1 MNRVHVLL
9 RLPAVRVAVF
19 DHPPG
24 EPHEDPRGEE
34 APHDA
39 VNFVEAGTFAIRPT
53 RRHSSGDPPLWS
65 FAPGMLFV
73 TPRGLPFA
81 CRHDAE
87 CPADRCLSVAYTP
100 EAVDDLRHA
109 GLPALRAAGVDGT
122 ERHRFLR
129 HRLRGC
135 GAGDGL
141 RAELLAGAIYE
152 SLAGAGEAPVRGGRP
167 APGDVV
173 RRVARAADLADA
185 AYARP
190 LALAELAGAAGMSP
204 YHFARV
210 FARLAGLPP
219 HRYLT
224 AVRLRAAADRLA
236 RGAAVTDTCYAVG
249 FASLSHFV
257 TTFRRRFGVT
267 PAAFARAP
275 HRPALRA
282 ALAAPVWGRRPA
294 DRTA

>member
-1 MNRVHVLL
+1 
-9 RLPAVRVAVF
+9 
-19 DHPPG
+19 
-24 EPHEDPRGEE
+24 
-34 APHDA
+34 
-39 VNFVEAGTFAIRPT
+39 
-53 RRHSSGDPPLWS
+53 
-65 FAPGMLFV
+65 MLFV

-87 CPADRCLSVAYTP
+87 CPVDRCLSVAYTP

-109 GLPALRAAGVDGT
+109 GIPVLRAARVGGT
-122 ERHRFLR
+122 GRHHFLR
-129 HRLRGC
+129 HRLRAC
-135 GAGDGL
+135 GPGDGL
-141 RAELLAGAIYE
+141 RAELLAGALYE
-152 SLAGAGEAPVRGGRP
+152 SSAGAAGAPARAERP
-167 APGDVV
+167 GSSDVM

-185 AYARP
+185 EYARP
-190 LALAELAGAAGMSP
+190 LALAELARAAGMSP

-236 RGAAVTDTCYAVG
+236 RGATVTDACYAVG

-282 ALAAPVWGRRPA
+282 ALTAPVWAAVR
-294 DRTA
+294 RTASTDDRRAHA